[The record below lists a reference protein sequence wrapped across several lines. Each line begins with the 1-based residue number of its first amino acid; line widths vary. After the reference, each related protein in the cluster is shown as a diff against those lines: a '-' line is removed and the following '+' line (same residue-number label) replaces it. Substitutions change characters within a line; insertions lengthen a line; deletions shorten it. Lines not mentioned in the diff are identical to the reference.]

1 MGAERGHSVLERML
15 WGTHGCWEGSLR
27 WWEGPGGHPW
37 VLKKV
42 FGLWVLRGVTGSWE
56 GI

>member
-1 MGAERGHSVLERML
+1 MLERML

-56 GI
+56 GT